1 MRLLI
6 LFKPPTHC
14 ENADEAPKSE
24 PKNKKFRS
32 NLGRPRIAFPLVS
45 RLHQET
51 TMPQM
56 PSADSPSASRVPNN
70 QRTREIANNSV
81 VAGGNNVDP

>member
-14 ENADEAPKSE
+14 ENADEALKSE

-45 RLHQET
+45 RLHQGDDGAADALRGLAVSI
-51 TMPQM
+51 
-56 PSADSPSASRVPNN
+56 PSA
-70 QRTREIANNSV
+70 E
-81 VAGGNNVDP
+81 